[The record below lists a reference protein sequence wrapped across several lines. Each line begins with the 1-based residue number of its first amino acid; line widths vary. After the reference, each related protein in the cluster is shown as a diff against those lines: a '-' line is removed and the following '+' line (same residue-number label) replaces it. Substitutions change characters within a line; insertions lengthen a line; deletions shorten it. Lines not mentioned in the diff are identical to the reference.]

1 MTTKE
6 KTMIPTEKR
15 DSNLQHMREKLSS
28 WWVKLKYGISV
39 LLFATLLAWAKPAM
53 PQTKNDQAQDSI
65 KTETPK
71 KETPKWAFFID
82 PSYSP
87 TEKVGSIRL
96 SGGGSFHGVKV
107 GGFLDLTGTPD
118 DPVNGTTAFGK
129 LTMSQSLDKIKFLK
143 WTSVAMEYTFSS
155 ATRDKL
161 RLWFTYV
168 RQFKADGTI
177 IVKFYPLSDR
187 WFEPFVLVGLDKS
200 FKKFKISWFAGTDIK
215 SKSIYGE
222 VDASYQATKHI
233 APFVQGRFGGDY
245 KGKVHPDAYVGLRIK
260 L

>member
-6 KTMIPTEKR
+6 KTMTSTET
-15 DSNLQHMREKLSS
+15 MRPEMQESQEKTSS
-28 WWVKLKYGISV
+28 LWHKLENGVKAIIL
-39 LLFATLLAWAKPAM
+39 AALLAWAKPAM
-53 PQTKNDQAQDSI
+53 PQTKDEPIQDSI
-65 KTETPK
+65 KTEVQK
-71 KETPKWAFFID
+71 KETPQWAFFID

-87 TEKVGSIRL
+87 TEKVGSMRL
-96 SGGGSFHGVKV
+96 SWGGSFHGIKV

-200 FKKFKISWFAGTDIK
+200 FKKLKMSAFCGTDIK
-215 SKSIYGE
+215 SKSFYGE
-222 VDASYQATKHI
+222 WDISYQATKHI
-233 APFVQGRFGGDY
+233 APFVQGRLWWY
-245 KGKVHPDAYVGLRIK
+245 TGKPHPDAYVGLRIK